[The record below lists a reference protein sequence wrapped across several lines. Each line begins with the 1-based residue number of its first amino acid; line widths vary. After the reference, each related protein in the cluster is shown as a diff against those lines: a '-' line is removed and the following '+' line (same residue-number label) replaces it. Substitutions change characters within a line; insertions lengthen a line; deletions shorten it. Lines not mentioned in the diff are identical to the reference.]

1 MTRIKIEDVTFWIIM
16 TLIIALAIWLLF
28 GSPTDTSAIIALAV
42 FVAAS
47 EILIWK
53 NLFNIDKKT
62 AVGFE
67 KIKNSI
73 ENLRHELKQNK

>member
-1 MTRIKIEDVTFWIIM
+1 MTRMKIEDITFWIIII
-16 TLIIALAIWLLF
+16 LIIALAIWLLL
-28 GSPTDTSAIIALAV
+28 GSPTDTSAIVALAV

-53 NLFNIDKKT
+53 SLFSIDKKT
-62 AVGFE
+62 AIGFE

-73 ENLRHELKQNK
+73 ENLRKDLNKNN